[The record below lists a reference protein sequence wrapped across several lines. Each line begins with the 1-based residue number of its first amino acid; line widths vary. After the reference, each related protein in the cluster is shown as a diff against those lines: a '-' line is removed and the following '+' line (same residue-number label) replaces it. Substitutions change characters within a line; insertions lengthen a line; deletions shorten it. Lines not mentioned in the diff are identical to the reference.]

1 MFSLLDEDILRVLAE
16 FLQPLDLF
24 QTFKMGRKILEW
36 RFPTAIYLSNIQQIR
51 QFEQWCQLY
60 DTSRLVK
67 VNMSTSLFDDDDFE
81 VFGWVPPSVKSLII
95 SNNAGCHLIIPEGI
109 ESISIGRCRLFDL
122 IIPNSV
128 RDITL
133 THQFDGS
140 VRFPDNLHSLTV
152 LNWGYDDPNQEP
164 DQYLTI
170 YRDLPQ
176 TIREIYIGSEIPL
189 TFSEWPNQL
198 SKLTI
203 QKIQNIDN
211 IEYPL
216 VPETVEYTEI
226 WEYNYYND
234 YYNDYY

>member
-51 QFEQWCQLY
+51 QFERWCQLY

-67 VNMSTSLFDDDDFE
+67 VTMATSFCQDDESD
-81 VFGWVPPSVKSLII
+81 VFGWVPPSVKTLNI
-95 SNNAGCHLIIPEGI
+95 SNIAGCQLIIPEGV
-109 ESISIGRCRLFDL
+109 ETISIGRCGLFDL
-122 IIPNSV
+122 IIPISV
-128 RDITL
+128 RDLTL
-133 THQFDGS
+133 TYRFDGT

-152 LNWGYDDPNQEP
+152 LNWAFGDPNQEP

-189 TFSEWPNQL
+189 TFSEWPKHL

-203 QKIQNIDN
+203 EKKQNIDN

-216 VPETVEYTEI
+216 VPDTVEYTEI
-226 WEYNYYND
+226 WEHNYYND
-234 YYNDYY
+234 YYND